1 MPKVRGVIIGFHGC
15 VYNKFGNSVLSAL
28 QNVFR
33 CKSLNIKR
41 EDLIQTT
48 GLNINKRILDVL
60 NKPHVEIKWTEMY
73 GKKPS
78 YYDSL
83 ELEKD
88 FYSIYNTNTKY
99 QLLPGVENVLE
110 LLKQKNIKIILNSEQ
125 KNFNFDNY
133 FDYVITDNDKFKPY
147 STWKLLERLDIYD
160 IKSVIN
166 IDSTVPGL
174 IGGKN
179 LQCINIGVNRWSPHI
194 NNISNELK
202 YEVKNS
208 YDLLSLT
215 NPDYLLPHF
224 YNFEEILNEI
234 ENY

>member
-1 MPKVRGVIIGFHGC
+1 MTKIRCAIIGFHGC
-15 VYNKFGNSVLSAL
+15 VYNKFGNSVLHAL
-28 QNVFR
+28 KTLFR
-33 CKSLNIKR
+33 CRNLIIKE
-41 EDLIQTT
+41 EDFIQTA
-48 GLNINKRILDVL
+48 GLHINKRILDIL
-60 NKPHVEIKWTEMY
+60 NKPHVEIKWTEIY

-88 FYSIYNTNTKY
+88 FYTIYNSNTKY
-99 QLLPGVENVLE
+99 QFLPGVENVLE

-125 KNFNFDNY
+125 KNFNFDEC

-147 STWKLLERLDIYD
+147 STWKLLERLDIYN

-174 IGGKN
+174 LGGKN
-179 LQCINIGVNRWSPHI
+179 LNCINIGVNAWSPNI
-194 NNISNELK
+194 NTISNELK

-215 NPDYLLPHF
+215 TPDYLLPHF